1 MIGAKMGVGGITPMR
16 VGRSEGYGAL
26 RVCRS
31 SRCGLVSRSESRRV
45 WAALEPLR
53 ERTYRRIWSASVLS
67 NFGQLILGVGAA
79 WEMTRLTT
87 SAGLVALV
95 QTALMV
101 PLMLVSVPAGAI
113 ADMYDRRKIALVGL
127 SFATLC
133 AAVLTT
139 LAFNGLTSPWV
150 LLAFCS
156 LIGAGVALYS
166 PAWGAS
172 IPEQVTPEHLPAA
185 IALGSISYNVARS
198 FGPAVGGVI
207 VLAAGAKAAFLT
219 NSLAYLPLLT
229 AFLLWRRK
237 RIAPRLPP
245 ERIDRAILAGAR
257 YALHSSPVRAA
268 MVRAFSFGLAGAAA
282 SALVPLV
289 ARDLLKGNASTYGL
303 LLGCSGVG
311 AVVGAMLVSK
321 ARERLTPEQAFRLCA
336 CTGGVMV
343 LVVGFSHI
351 LMLTG
356 AAMVIAGMVNMLS
369 IALLNVGVQLSVPR
383 WVAGRA
389 LASFQASLTGGIAVG
404 AWMWGHLAAQRS
416 IEIAFLGSGVALIL
430 TPLIGLLMPMRHLSP
445 ADVEMIEL
453 GAEPE
458 VALAIT
464 PLSGPI
470 AIEIDYR
477 VNPGEARQFY
487 DVMLKLQRARQR
499 NGAFQWSLARDL
511 SDPELWTERYHLP
524 TWLDYSRLRSRFTH
538 ADRALQEAADAFNDS
553 RTGRRVRRR
562 LERPFG
568 SVRWRADTPD
578 SQGETINVYPP

>member
-1 MIGAKMGVGGITPMR
+1 
-16 VGRSEGYGAL
+16 
-26 RVCRS
+26 
-31 SRCGLVSRSESRRV
+31 VSRSGSRRV

-87 SAGLVALV
+87 SASLVALV
-95 QTALMV
+95 QTALML

-113 ADMYDRRKIALVGL
+113 ADMYDRRKIAMVGL

-133 AAVLTT
+133 AAVLCT
-139 LAFNGLTSPWV
+139 LAFNGLTTPWV
-150 LLAFCS
+150 LLTFCS

-172 IPEQVTPEHLPAA
+172 IPEQVSPEHLPAA

-207 VLAAGAKAAFLT
+207 VLAAGAPAAFLT

-245 ERIDRAILAGAR
+245 ERIDRAIVAGAR
-257 YALHSSPVRAA
+257 YALHSSPVRAT
-268 MVRAFSFGLAGAAA
+268 MVRAFSFGLAGAAG

-311 AVVGAMLVSK
+311 AVAGALLVSK

-336 CTGGVMV
+336 CVSGLMVMV
-343 LVVGFSHI
+343 IGISHVR
-351 LMLTG
+351 MLTA

-389 LASFQASLTGGIAVG
+389 LAGFQASLTGGIALG
-404 AWMWGHLAAQRS
+404 AWMWGHLAAQRG
-416 IEIAFLGSGVALIL
+416 IEIAFLASGVSLIL
-430 TPLIGLLMPMRHLSP
+430 TPLIGLLLPMRHMSP
-445 ADVEMIEL
+445 ADVQMIEV
-453 GAEPE
+453 GADPD

-464 PLSGPI
+464 PRSGPI

-477 VNPGEARQFY
+477 VHPGDARQFY
-487 DVMLKLQRARQR
+487 GVMLKLQRARQR

-511 SDPELWTERYHLP
+511 SDLELWTERYHLP

-538 ADRALQEAADAFNDS
+538 ADRALQEAADAFNVA
-553 RTGRRVRRR
+553 GAGKRVRRR
-562 LERPFG
+562 LERPLG

-578 SQGETINVYPP
+578 SQGDTLNVYPP

>member
-1 MIGAKMGVGGITPMR
+1 VSPGGS
-16 VGRSEGYGAL
+16 G
-26 RVCRS
+26 
-31 SRCGLVSRSESRRV
+31 RV
-45 WAALEPLR
+45 WAAFEPLR
-53 ERTYRRIWSASVLS
+53 EPIYRRIWTASVVS

-87 SAGLVALV
+87 SPALVALV
-95 QTALMV
+95 QSALML

-113 ADMYDRRKIALVGL
+113 ADMFDRRKIAMVGL

-139 LAFNGLTSPWV
+139 LAFNGLTTPGI
-150 LLAFCS
+150 LLTFCS

-172 IPEQVTPEHLPAA
+172 IPEQVKSEHLPAA
-185 IALGSISYNVARS
+185 IALGSISYNLARS

-207 VLAAGAKAAFLT
+207 VLAAGARAAFLT

-237 RIAPRLPP
+237 HTAPRLPP
-245 ERIDRAILAGAR
+245 ERIDRAIVAGAR
-257 YALHSSPVRAA
+257 YALHSSSVRAT
-268 MVRAFSFGLAGAAA
+268 MVRACSFGLAGAAG

-303 LLGCSGVG
+303 LLGCTGVG
-311 AVVGAMLVSK
+311 AVVGALLVSN
-321 ARERLTPEQAFRLCA
+321 ARERLTPEQAYRLCA
-336 CTGGVMV
+336 TAGGMMV
-343 LVVGFSHI
+343 LIIGFSHV
-351 LMLTG
+351 LLLTA
-356 AAMVIAGMVNMLS
+356 AAMMIAGMVNMLA

-389 LASFQASLTGGIAVG
+389 LAGYQASLTGGIAVG
-404 AWMWGHLAAQRS
+404 AWMWGHLAAQRG
-416 IEIAFLGSGVALIL
+416 IEIAFLASGVALIL
-430 TPLIGLLMPMRHLSP
+430 TPLIGLLMPMRHTSP
-445 ADVEMIEL
+445 AGTEMIEI

-464 PLSGPI
+464 ARSGPI

-487 DVMLKLQRARQR
+487 DVMLKLQRARKR

-538 ADRALQEAADAFNDS
+538 ADRALQEAADAFNRE
-553 RTGRRVRRR
+553 RTARRIRRR

-568 SVRWRADTPD
+568 SVRWSADTPD
-578 SQGETINVYPP
+578 SQGDSINVYPP

>member
-1 MIGAKMGVGGITPMR
+1 MSGTG
-16 VGRSEGYGAL
+16 
-26 RVCRS
+26 
-31 SRCGLVSRSESRRV
+31 SRRI
-45 WAALEPLR
+45 WPALEPLR
-53 ERTYRRIWSASVLS
+53 ERIYRRIWSASVLS

-87 SAGLVALV
+87 SASLVALV
-95 QTALMV
+95 QSALML

-113 ADMYDRRKIALVGL
+113 ADMFDRRKIAITGL
-127 SFATLC
+127 SFATFC
-133 AAVLTT
+133 AAVLTV
-139 LAFNGLTSPWV
+139 LAFNGLTTPWI

-156 LIGAGVALYS
+156 LIGTGVALYS

-207 VLAAGAKAAFLT
+207 VLAVGARGAFLT

-237 RIAPRLPP
+237 HIAPRLPP
-245 ERIDRAILAGAR
+245 ERIDRAIVAGAR

-268 MVRAFSFGLAGAAA
+268 MVRAFSFGLAGAAG

-289 ARDLLKGNASTYGL
+289 ARDLLKGNASIYGL
-303 LLGCSGVG
+303 LLGCTGVG
-311 AVVGAMLVSK
+311 AVAGALCVSK
-321 ARERLTPEQAFRLCA
+321 VRERLTADQAYRVCA
-336 CTGGVMV
+336 SVSGLM
-343 LVVGFSHI
+343 LVVVGLSRF
-351 LMLTG
+351 LVLTAAAMLIAG
-356 AAMVIAGMVNMLS
+356 AANMLA
-369 IALLNVGVQLSVPR
+369 IALLNVSVQLSVPR

-389 LASFQASLTGGIAVG
+389 LSGYQASLTGGVAIG
-404 AWMWGHLAAQRS
+404 AWTWGHLAAQRS
-416 IEIAFLGSGVALIL
+416 IEIAFLASGVALCL
-430 TPLIGLLMPMRHLSP
+430 TPLLGLILPVRPMAP
-445 ADVEMIEL
+445 ADAEVIEI

-458 VALAIT
+458 IALAIT
-464 PLSGPI
+464 ARSGPI

-477 VNPGEARQFY
+477 VDPSEARQFY
-487 DVMLKLQRARQR
+487 GVMLKLQRARQR
-499 NGAFQWSLARDL
+499 NGAYQWSLARDL
-511 SDPELWTERYHLP
+511 ADLELWTERYHLA

-538 ADRALQEAADAFNDS
+538 ADRALQAAADAFN
-553 RTGRRVRRR
+553 REGTPRRVRRR

-578 SQGETINVYPP
+578 SHGDTLSVYPP

>member
-1 MIGAKMGVGGITPMR
+1 VSGASP
-16 VGRSEGYGAL
+16 
-26 RVCRS
+26 
-31 SRCGLVSRSESRRV
+31 RRI
-45 WAALEPLR
+45 WPALEPLR
-53 ERTYRRIWSASVLS
+53 ERTYRRIWMASVLS

-87 SAGLVALV
+87 SASLVALV
-95 QTALMV
+95 QTALML

-113 ADMYDRRKIALVGL
+113 ADMFDRRKIAMAGL

-139 LAFNGLTSPWV
+139 LAFNGLTTPWV

-172 IPEQVTPEHLPAA
+172 IAEQVTPEHLPAA
-185 IALGSISYNVARS
+185 IALGSISYNIARS

-207 VLAAGAKAAFLT
+207 VLAAGAPAAFLT

-229 AFLLWRRK
+229 ALLLWRRK
-237 RIAPRLPP
+237 HVAPRLPP
-245 ERIDRAILAGAR
+245 ERIDRAIVAGAR

-268 MVRAFSFGLAGAAA
+268 MVRAFSFGLAGAAG

-303 LLGCSGVG
+303 LLGCAGVG
-311 AVVGAMLVSK
+311 AVVGALLVSK
-321 ARERLTPEQAFRLCA
+321 ARARLTPEQAFRVCA
-336 CTGGVMV
+336 TTGGVMV
-343 LVVGFSHI
+343 LVVGSSHV
-351 LMLTG
+351 LVLT
-356 AAMVIAGMVNMLS
+356 AVAMAVAGMVNMLA

-389 LASFQASLTGGIAVG
+389 LASYQASLTGGIAVG
-404 AWMWGHLAAQRS
+404 AWMWGHLAAQRG
-416 IEIAFLGSGVALIL
+416 IEIAFLASGVALIL
-430 TPLIGLLMPMRHLSP
+430 TPLIGLLMPMRHLSS

-464 PLSGPI
+464 PRSGPI
-470 AIEIDYR
+470 AIEIDYQ
-477 VNPGEARQFY
+477 VDPDEARQFY

-499 NGAFQWSLARDL
+499 NGAFEWSLARDL
-511 SDPELWTERYHLP
+511 ADPALWTERYHLP
-524 TWLDYSRLRSRFTH
+524 TWLDYCRLRTRFTH
-538 ADRALQEAADAFNDS
+538 ADRALQAAADAFNS
-553 RTGRRVRRR
+553 ARTGRRIRRR

-568 SVRWRADTPD
+568 SVRWRAETPD
-578 SQGETINVYPP
+578 SQGDTINLYPP

>member
-1 MIGAKMGVGGITPMR
+1 
-16 VGRSEGYGAL
+16 
-26 RVCRS
+26 
-31 SRCGLVSRSESRRV
+31 
-45 WAALEPLR
+45 LR
-53 ERTYRRIWSASVLS
+53 EPIYRRIWSASVVS

-87 SAGLVALV
+87 SASFVALV
-95 QTALMV
+95 QTALML

-113 ADMYDRRKIALVGL
+113 ADMFDRRKIAIVGL

-133 AAVLTT
+133 AAVLTA
-139 LAFNGLTSPWV
+139 LAFNGLTTPWV
-150 LLAFCS
+150 LLIFCS
-156 LIGAGVALYS
+156 LIGGGVALYS

-172 IPEQVTPEHLPAA
+172 IPEQVSPQHLPAA
-185 IALGSISYNVARS
+185 IALGSISYNLARS
-198 FGPAVGGVI
+198 FGPAVGGII
-207 VLAAGAKAAFLT
+207 VLAAGARAAFLT

-229 AFLLWRRK
+229 AFVLWRRK
-237 RIAPRLPP
+237 STVPRLPP
-245 ERIDRAILAGAR
+245 ERIDRAIVAGAR

-268 MVRAFSFGLAGAAA
+268 MVRACSFGLAGAAG

-289 ARDLLKGNASTYGL
+289 ARDLLKGDASTYGL

-311 AVVGAMLVSK
+311 AVVGALLVSK
-321 ARERLTPEQAFRLCA
+321 ARELLTHEQAYRLCA
-336 CTGGVMV
+336 CTGGAMV
-343 LVVGFSHI
+343 LVVGLSHI
-351 LMLTG
+351 PILTG
-356 AAMVIAGMVNMLS
+356 AAMVIAGMANMLA
-369 IALLNVGVQLSVPR
+369 IALLNVSVQLSVPR

-389 LASFQASLTGGIAVG
+389 LAGFQASLTGGIALG
-404 AWMWGHLAAQRS
+404 AGMWGHVAAQRG
-416 IEIAFLGSGVALIL
+416 IEIALLASGVALIL
-430 TPLIGLLMPMRHLSP
+430 TPLIGLLMPLRQNSP
-445 ADVEMIEL
+445 AGVEMIDI
-453 GAEPE
+453 GHEPE

-464 PLSGPI
+464 PRSGPI

-538 ADRALQEAADAFNDS
+538 ADRALQEAADAFNHAKVD
-553 RTGRRVRRR
+553 RRIRRR

-568 SVRWRADTPD
+568 SVRWSADTPD
-578 SQGETINVYPP
+578 SQGDSLNVYPP

>member
-1 MIGAKMGVGGITPMR
+1 
-16 VGRSEGYGAL
+16 
-26 RVCRS
+26 
-31 SRCGLVSRSESRRV
+31 VSRAGPRRR

-95 QTALMV
+95 QSALML

-113 ADMYDRRKIALVGL
+113 ADMFDRRKIAIAGL

-133 AAVLTT
+133 AVVLTT
-139 LAFNGLTSPWV
+139 LAFNGLTTPWI

-185 IALGSISYNVARS
+185 IALGSISYNLARS

-207 VLAAGAKAAFLT
+207 VLAAGAPAAFLT
-219 NSLAYLPLLT
+219 NALAYLPLLT

-237 RIAPRLPP
+237 RTAPRLPP
-245 ERIDRAILAGAR
+245 ERMDRAVVAGAR
-257 YALHSSPVRAA
+257 YALHSPPVRAA

-303 LLGCSGVG
+303 LLGCSGLG
-311 AVVGAMLVSK
+311 AVVGALLVSK
-321 ARERLTPEQAFRLCA
+321 AREKLTAEQSFRLCA
-336 CTGGVMV
+336 CAAGLMV
-343 LVVGFSHI
+343 LIIGSSHVLI
-351 LMLTG
+351 LTA
-356 AAMVIAGMVNMLS
+356 AAMVIAGLANMLA

-389 LASFQASLTGGIAVG
+389 LAGFQASLTGGIAVG
-404 AWMWGHLAAQRS
+404 AWMWGHLAAQHS
-416 IEIAFLGSGVALIL
+416 IEFAFLGSGIALIL
-430 TPLIGLLMPMRHLSP
+430 TPLIGLLMPMRQMLPS
-445 ADVEMIEL
+445 DVEMIDL

-464 PLSGPI
+464 PRSGPVV
-470 AIEIDYR
+470 IEIDYQ
-477 VNPGEARQFY
+477 VDPAEARQFY
-487 DVMLKLQRARQR
+487 DVMLNLQRARQR

-511 SDPELWTERYHLP
+511 ADPTLWTERYHLP
-524 TWLDYSRLRSRFTH
+524 TWLDYCRLRSRFTH
-538 ADRALQEAADAFNDS
+538 ADRALQEAADAFNGA
-553 RTGRRVRRR
+553 RTARRVRRR

-568 SVRWRADTPD
+568 SVRWRAETPD
-578 SQGETINVYPP
+578 SQGDTLNIYPP